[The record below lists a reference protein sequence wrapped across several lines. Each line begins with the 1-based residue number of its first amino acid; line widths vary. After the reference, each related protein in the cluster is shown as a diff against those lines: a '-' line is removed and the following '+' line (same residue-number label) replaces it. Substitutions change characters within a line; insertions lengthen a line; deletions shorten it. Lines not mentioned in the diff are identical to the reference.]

1 MTGQIKMFEE
11 QVSESEAERL
21 LKNLVE
27 ALQGAFISTWQSTH
41 FWQNQLKEADEF
53 LQQQEESRR

>member
-27 ALQGAFISTWQSTH
+27 ALQGAFIST
-41 FWQNQLKEADEF
+41 
-53 LQQQEESRR
+53 